1 VTLDWVCACDAPI
14 DCTPARLDDNV
25 VLIGAMDS
33 RVHAVR
39 LADGV
44 RLWETRLGRISIP
57 SIVCPDDRTI
67 IAASGVR
74 TRGRGAVAV
83 LNPAGGAVEW
93 TWNAPGTV
101 GGPLGVTGMRV
112 LCASMVQRRCE
123 VTCLE
128 RGSRRP
134 VVWRAAMDDWPSG
147 VRVHHD
153 VVSRRQSLWTEAS
166 RPSINATGRRYGAS
180 PPTCS

>member
-101 GGPLGVTGMRV
+101 GARS
-112 LCASMVQRRCE
+112 A
-123 VTCLE
+123 
-128 RGSRRP
+128 
-134 VVWRAAMDDWPSG
+134 
-147 VRVHHD
+147 
-153 VVSRRQSLWTEAS
+153 
-166 RPSINATGRRYGAS
+166 
-180 PPTCS
+180 